1 MMVLI
6 YLEGIQPRPNRWFK
20 STDRNNFIGGGKMGK
35 KVFYSICGFIGV
47 LGLVFALTYMGLGF
61 KRFFGPKHENV
72 RREIFENTKSYT
84 HGKTQDLAKYYEAY
98 TTSTEQEDKDTLA
111 ELVKMN
117 FADFDVTVIRSIKL
131 RNFLTNIRGY

>member
-1 MMVLI
+1 MR
-6 YLEGIQPRPNRWFK
+6 E
-20 STDRNNFIGGGKMGK
+20 
-35 KVFYSICGFIGV
+35 KVFYSIIGFIGV
-47 LGLVFALTYMGLGF
+47 IGLVFGLTYLGLGF
-61 KRFFGPKHENV
+61 TRYFGPKHENV
-72 RREIFENTKSYT
+72 KREIFENTKSYT